1 MKRVAVWVAVVYFI
15 AMAVALTFPGVIPFN
30 TIRPFILGVPFV
42 FSWYLFWIVGALL
55 VFLFLH
61 RTFGK

>member
-61 RTFGK
+61 RAFGK